1 MTPFQPSA
9 GHRHL
14 LTRRAVLLG
23 GAGTVGLVA
32 LGGLSACGG
41 GDEDSS
47 DTTTGE
53 ATRNLLSIFPAQGGF
68 LIPTG
73 EQRITY
79 ALADFDGAPIE
90 GPASLTFQ
98 LVPPEGDP
106 IEVEAERHDE
116 GIPTAYYPV
125 RFTPEVEGVWTT
137 LVDVDGQEI
146 EASFAVSP
154 ASEVTTLARGEPFP
168 RLETPTVDDARG
180 VDPICT
186 QDPPCA
192 LHDVTVAQ
200 ALDEGT
206 PLALLVAT
214 PAFCSTQLCGP
225 VLDVLLAVQEEL
237 PDARYLHA
245 EVYADPEAV
254 ANIAEATRAP
264 ATQALGLFYEPS
276 LFLVDGDGILV
287 DRLDNIYDTAEA
299 KAGVEQLFS

>member
-1 MTPFQPSA
+1 VTPSRPTVSTPVFS
-9 GHRHL
+9 
-14 LTRRAVLLG
+14 RRAVLLG
-23 GAGTVGLVA
+23 GAGTLGLVA
-32 LGGLSACGG
+32 LGGLSACSSG

-47 DTTTGE
+47 DTTAGE

-79 ALADFDGAPIE
+79 ALADFEGAPIE
-90 GPASLTFQ
+90 GPENLTFR
-98 LVPPEGDP
+98 LVPPDGDP
-106 IEVEAERHDE
+106 VEVEAQRHNE

-137 LVDVDGQEI
+137 LVDLDGQEI

-154 ASEVTTLARGEPFP
+154 ASEVSTLARGEPFP

-186 QDPPCA
+186 EDPPCP
-192 LHDVTVAQ
+192 LHDITVAQ

-225 VLDVLLAVQEEL
+225 VLDVLLSAQEQL

-245 EVYADPEAV
+245 EVYADPQAV

-264 ATQALGLFYEPS
+264 ATETLGLFYEPS

-287 DRLDNIYDTAEA
+287 DRLDNIYDTGEA
-299 KAGVEQLFS
+299 KAGIEQLFS